1 VITLVVMTPAV
12 INPYFSRAFYD
23 VEYFLIFY
31 VAAINVIYSVLIVV
45 GFFTLTRFSGR
56 IFETELDTLVNS
68 PMLPEIGVIAPAY
81 NEELSVRESVRS
93 MLRLRYPEHEVIVVN
108 DGSKDGTLATLIDEF
123 KLFRSSRTRT
133 GTIPTK
139 PVRGVYESREPIRL
153 LVIDKEN
160 GGKADSL
167 NAGINYCR
175 YPLFAAVDSDSLIET
190 DALFR
195 VAKPF
200 LDDPGMVASG
210 GIVRVVNNCTVEH
223 GAVTQVRAPD
233 NLFARFQAVEYLR
246 AFLGGRVA
254 FSLLDSLLLI
264 SGAFGVFRRDVVL
277 EVGGFETGTVG
288 EDMELVVRLHRH
300 MVESGRPYK
309 IEFVPEPVC
318 WTEVPESAR
327 VLKRQRNRWQRGSVE
342 TLWKHRCMFF
352 NPKYGLVGMFG
363 VPYFTFFEVL
373 GPVVELLG
381 YFMTVVG
388 LIFRL
393 ILPRIALAFFL
404 VSVLFGLVLSISS
417 ILLEE
422 FTLRKY
428 PSSKDVRI
436 LLWSAV
442 IESLGFRQLTAV
454 WRLQGLIDGI
464 RGKQGW
470 GKMERKGFRRS

>member
-1 VITLVVMTPAV
+1 MYVWLAHFWAAHPLFM
-12 INPYFSRAFYD
+12 RAFYT
-23 VEYFLIFY
+23 VETLLIFY
-31 VAAINVIYSVLIVV
+31 VAAINLIYAVLIVI

-56 IFETELDTLVNS
+56 IFEAELDTLVNS
-68 PMLPEIGVIAPAY
+68 PLLPSIAVIAPAY

-93 MLRLRYPEHEVIVVN
+93 MLRLRYPEHEVVVVN
-108 DGSKDGTLATLIDEF
+108 DGSKDSTLATLIDEF
-123 KLFRSSRTRT
+123 KLYKSSRVQT
-133 GTIPTK
+133 GNIPTK

-175 YPLFAAVDSDSLIET
+175 YPLFAAVDSDSLIER

-200 LDDPGMVASG
+200 LDNPGMVATG
-210 GIVRVVNNCTVEH
+210 GIVRVVNDCTVEH
-223 GAVTQVRAPD
+223 GAVTEVRVPSG
-233 NLFARFQAVEYLR
+233 LLARFQAVEYLR

-277 EVGGFETGTVG
+277 ETGGFEIGTVG
-288 EDMELVVRLHRH
+288 EDMEVVVRLHRH
-300 MVESGRPYK
+300 MVDTKRPYK

-342 TLWKHRCMFF
+342 TLWKHRKMFF

-363 VPYFTFFEVL
+363 IPYFAFFEVA
-373 GPVVELLG
+373 GPIVELLG
-381 YFMTVVG
+381 YFMTVAG
-388 LIFRL
+388 MALGL
-393 ILPRIALAFFL
+393 ILPKVALVFFI
-404 VSVLFGLVLSISS
+404 VSVLFGLVLSLAS

-428 PSSKDVRI
+428 PSSRDVRI

-442 IESLGFRQLTAV
+442 IEGLGFRQLTAA
-454 WRLQGLIDGI
+454 WRLQGLIDSA
-464 RGKQGW
+464 RGKTGW
-470 GKMERKGFRRS
+470 GKMERRGFAKKP